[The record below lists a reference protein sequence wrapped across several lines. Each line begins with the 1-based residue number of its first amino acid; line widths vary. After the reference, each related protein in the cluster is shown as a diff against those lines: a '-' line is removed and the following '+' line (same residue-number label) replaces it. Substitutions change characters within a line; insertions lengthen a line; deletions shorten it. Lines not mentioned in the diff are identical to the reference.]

1 MKNGKNINIFRKKEK
16 SPYEKIKL
24 FFINLI
30 SVVVVGTF
38 IFSYLKSNYS
48 INRSNS
54 IPTGI
59 YKLYPLENIKKG
71 DIVTFTVSEDLK
83 NFMLERSYIRKSTVG
98 FIKIVAGTEGDT
110 IEINDNLLINGKII
124 KENLSKVDS
133 LGRKLPLKT
142 GKYTLKKDEYFMLG
156 KHKRSFDSSYM
167 GVIKKDQMKNKAEL
181 IYAFEESL

>member
-16 SPYEKIKL
+16 SSYEKIKL

-30 SVVVVGTF
+30 SIVVVGTF

-98 FIKIVAGTEGDT
+98 FIKIVAGVEGDT
-110 IEINDNLLINGKII
+110 VEINDNLLINGKII
-124 KENLSKVDS
+124 KKNLSKVDS
-133 LGRKLPLKT
+133 LGRNYL
-142 GKYTLKKDEYFMLG
+142 
-156 KHKRSFDSSYM
+156 
-167 GVIKKDQMKNKAEL
+167 
-181 IYAFEESL
+181 